1 MMELMEYQAH
11 AQASDLAKKDRE
23 IRKGATPKGI
33 TLWNKL
39 GVPERATSD
48 DIFILVDCMMYR
60 SVVEL
65 YNLIKEKHWK

>member
-1 MMELMEYQAH
+1 MMELMEYKTH
-11 AQASDLAKKDRE
+11 AQAHDLAQKDRE

-48 DIFILVDCMMYR
+48 DIFILVECYMYR
-60 SVVEL
+60 SIVEL
-65 YNLIKEKHWK
+65 YDLIKKNHWK